1 MFNKTVFDNMSKERE
16 DANEKIET
24 DKLSLI
30 LNLEAATYEDSDLY
44 NNAIVIDDD
53 DDDDEISSENEITP
67 NHEFYIEIAD
77 PVGLGT

>member
-53 DDDDEISSENEITP
+53 DDEISSENEITT